1 MSRNPPTVT
10 LHQQEGALTMQA
22 FAEREGLTLQQA
34 VTAARRGQLLGA
46 RQNPLSNRWWVYPP
60 AKLLHRPKSRSKP
73 AAAAVGCSSHTSDE
87 VAAQRLPVHLVGA
100 ASGAEQDTPRA
111 APPSGAGAMAAASC
125 GHAGAYPSQNV
136 ARASVPPA
144 KPLLTLDAA
153 LPVAARTKEHG
164 APASCGRP
172 VVYAEARNVCQALHE
187 AAARQFRE
195 GLHYLRLDAHEF
207 AQLYAALSNDRR
219 RVRKLIGKKLLP
231 VGLLRASDTV
241 WQKMQA
247 MCHEGRLL

>member
-1 MSRNPPTVT
+1 MSRGFSVPT
-10 LHQQEGALTMQA
+10 LHQQDGALSVQA
-22 FAEREGLTLQQA
+22 FAEREGLTHGQA
-34 VTAARRGQLLGA
+34 MRCIRGGKVLGA
-46 RQNPLSNRWWVYPP
+46 RKDARSKHWWIYPP
-60 AKLLHRPKSRSKP
+60 AKLLAEPRKR
-73 AAAAVGCSSHTSDE
+73 AGAV
-87 VAAQRLPVHLVGA
+87 
-100 ASGAEQDTPRA
+100 SGAEPDTLRA
-111 APPSGAGAMAAASC
+111 APPSGAGVMAAVSC
-125 GHAGAYPSQNV
+125 SHVDAHPSQNV

-144 KPLLTLDAA
+144 KPLLTLDGAT
-153 LPVAARTKEHG
+153 LPPCRAARTKEHG
-164 APASCGRP
+164 TAARCGRP
-172 VVYAEARNVCQALHE
+172 AVYAEARNVCQTLHE

-207 AQLYAALSNDRR
+207 AQLYTALSNDRR